1 MLFLFYTRS
10 LCARW
15 SGGLLCLK
23 SRFSLCPSR
32 PLSVLCAR
40 ALSLN
45 SALRFV
51 FLFIFE
57 ITNQKKDIFFIFQK
71 SNYFLFFCL
80 ACRSMRKVTIKACV
94 WLYGATT
101 YRIGNHSDFF
111 LETLLLLLSCVFWS
125 LLRCAEIAFR
135 GVTWS
140 ECDLIM

>member
-32 PLSVLCAR
+32 PLSLCAVC
-40 ALSLN
+40 AGSLAQFC
-45 SALRFV
+45 SPIRFFV
-51 FLFIFE
+51 YFWDHKP
-57 ITNQKKDIFFIFQK
+57 KKRYFFIFQK
-71 SNYFLFFCL
+71 SNYFLFFV
-80 ACRSMRKVTIKACV
+80 SMRKVTIKACV